1 MKGCACALL
10 VTLEAQKDRLN
21 VAGFHASEHID
32 RPPEDVFAY
41 ITNLDNALEWL
52 PAVTHLEQIT
62 QGPLSVGTR
71 YRETRQVGDR
81 EGQVEMEVT
90 EYDPPRRY
98 AVAFARGG
106 YESTYRY
113 TFEAES
119 SGTRAELACVV
130 SGRGL
135 KRLTAH
141 IVARAMK
148 RFDEGQLAS
157 LKAAIEG
164 GG

>member
-1 MKGCACALL
+1 MTPKGTEGQA
-10 VTLEAQKDRLN
+10 N

-52 PAVTHLEQIT
+52 PAVTRLEQVT
-62 QGPLSVGTR
+62 QGPLAVGTR
-71 YRETRQVGDR
+71 YRETRQVSDR
-81 EGQVEMEVT
+81 EGEVEMEVT
-90 EYDPPRRY
+90 EYAPPRRY
-98 AVAFARGG
+98 STAFARGG

-113 TFEAES
+113 TFEAEG

-135 KRLTAH
+135 KRLTAL

-157 LKAAIEG
+157 LKTAIEG

>member
-1 MKGCACALL
+1 M
-10 VTLEAQKDRLN
+10 
-21 VAGFHASEHID
+21 AGFHASEHID

-52 PAVTHLEQIT
+52 PAVTRLEQIT
-62 QGPLSVGTR
+62 QGPLAVGTR
-71 YRETRQVGDR
+71 YHETRQVGDR

-90 EYDPPRRY
+90 AYDPPRTY
-98 AVAFARGG
+98 ATAFARGG

-113 TFEAES
+113 TFEAEG
-119 SGTRAELACVV
+119 SGTAAELECTVV
-130 SGRGL
+130 GYGV
-135 KRLTAH
+135 KKLTAH

-148 RFDEGQLAS
+148 RFDIGQLAS